1 MLMKKIQ
8 SVEFFS
14 QSQKWSTR
22 LPKLKEISLK
32 TIKKMSDYFNNE
44 NIYNLNLIFTH
55 KKEMIRLNKKFKNKY
70 KDTDVLTFVSK
81 RVNKELGKFV
91 YCDIFFSIDTIEF
104 FINENKLTIYDHFT
118 HLLIHSILHINGY
131 NHKKT
136 KDYNLMKSEEIKILE
151 SFKIKNPYEIQ

>member
-104 FINENKLTIYDHFT
+104 FIKENKLTIYDHFA
-118 HLLIHSILHINGY
+118 HLLIHSVLHINGY
-131 NHKKT
+131 NHKKI
-136 KDYNLMKSEEIKILE
+136 KDYNLMKLEEIKILE
-151 SFKIKNPYEIQ
+151 NLKIKNPYEIQ

>member
-104 FINENKLTIYDHFT
+104 FIKENKLTIYDHFA
-118 HLLIHSILHINGY
+118 HLLIHSVLHINGY
-131 NHKKT
+131 NHKNI
-136 KDYNLMKSEEIKILE
+136 KDYNLMKLEEIKILE
-151 SFKIKNPYEIQ
+151 NLKIKNPYEIQ

>member
-1 MLMKKIQ
+1 MKKIQ

-14 QSQKWSTR
+14 QSQKWSKR

-104 FINENKLTIYDHFT
+104 FIKENKLTIYDHFT
-118 HLLIHSILHINGY
+118 HLLIHSVLHINGY
-131 NHKKT
+131 NHKKI
-136 KDYNLMKSEEIKILE
+136 KDYNLMKLEEIKILE
-151 SFKIKNPYEIQ
+151 NLKIKNPYEIQ

>member
-55 KKEMIRLNKKFKNKY
+55 KKEMIRLNKKFKNKH

-104 FINENKLTIYDHFT
+104 FIKENKLTIYDHFT
-118 HLLIHSILHINGY
+118 HLLIHSVLHINGY
-131 NHKKT
+131 NHKKI
-136 KDYNLMKSEEIKILE
+136 KDYNLMKLEEIKILE
-151 SFKIKNPYEIQ
+151 NLKIKNPYEIQ

>member
-104 FINENKLTIYDHFT
+104 FIKENKLTIYDHFT
-118 HLLIHSILHINGY
+118 HLLIHSVLHINGY
-131 NHKKT
+131 NHKKI
-136 KDYNLMKSEEIKILE
+136 KDYNLMKLEEIKILE
-151 SFKIKNPYEIQ
+151 NLKIKNPYEMQ

>member
-1 MLMKKIQ
+1 MKKIQ

-151 SFKIKNPYEIQ
+151 NLKIKNPYEIQ

>member
-1 MLMKKIQ
+1 MKKIQ

-55 KKEMIRLNKKFKNKY
+55 NKEMIRLTKKFKNKY

-104 FINENKLTIYDHFT
+104 FIKENKLTIYDHFT
-118 HLLIHSILHINGY
+118 HLLIHSVLHINGY
-131 NHKKT
+131 NHKKI
-136 KDYNLMKSEEIKILE
+136 KDYNLMKLEEIKILE
-151 SFKIKNPYEIQ
+151 NLKIKNPYEIQ

>member
-22 LPKLKEISLK
+22 LPKLKKISLK

-44 NIYNLNLIFTH
+44 NIYNLNLIFTQ

-104 FINENKLTIYDHFT
+104 FIKENKLTIYDHFT
-118 HLLIHSILHINGY
+118 HLLIHSVLHINGY
-131 NHKKT
+131 NHKKI
-136 KDYNLMKSEEIKILE
+136 KDYNLMKLEEIKILE
-151 SFKIKNPYEIQ
+151 NLKIKNPYEMQ

>member
-1 MLMKKIQ
+1 MKKIQ

-104 FINENKLTIYDHFT
+104 FIKENKLTIYDHFA
-118 HLLIHSILHINGY
+118 HLLIHSVLHINGY
-131 NHKKT
+131 NHKNI
-136 KDYNLMKSEEIKILE
+136 KDYNLMKLEEIKILE
-151 SFKIKNPYEIQ
+151 NLKIKNPYEIQ

>member
-14 QSQKWSTR
+14 QSQKWLTR

-91 YCDIFFSIDTIEF
+91 YCDIFFSIDTIEL
-104 FINENKLTIYDHFT
+104 FIKENKLTIYDHFT
-118 HLLIHSILHINGY
+118 HLLIHSVLHINGY
-131 NHKKT
+131 NHKKI
-136 KDYNLMKSEEIKILE
+136 KDYNLMKLEEIKILE
-151 SFKIKNPYEIQ
+151 NLKIKNPYEIQ

>member
-104 FINENKLTIYDHFT
+104 FIKENKLTIYDHFT
-118 HLLIHSILHINGY
+118 HLLIHSVLHINGY
-131 NHKKT
+131 NHKKI
-136 KDYNLMKSEEIKILE
+136 KDYNLMKLEEIKILE
-151 SFKIKNPYEIQ
+151 NLKIKNPYEIQ

>member
-55 KKEMIRLNKKFKNKY
+55 KKEMIRLNKKFKNEY

-81 RVNKELGKFV
+81 RANKELGKFV

-104 FINENKLTIYDHFT
+104 FIKENNLTIYDHFT
-118 HLLIHSILHINGY
+118 HLLIHSVLHINGY
-131 NHKKT
+131 NHKKI
-136 KDYNLMKSEEIKILE
+136 KDHNLMKLEEIKILE
-151 SFKIKNPYEIQ
+151 NLKIKNPYEM

>member
-1 MLMKKIQ
+1 MKKIQ

-104 FINENKLTIYDHFT
+104 FIKENKLTIYDHFT
-118 HLLIHSILHINGY
+118 HLLIHSVLHINGY
-131 NHKKT
+131 NHKKI
-136 KDYNLMKSEEIKILE
+136 KDYNLMKLEEIKILE
-151 SFKIKNPYEIQ
+151 NLKIKNPYEIQ

>member
-1 MLMKKIQ
+1 MKKIQ

-104 FINENKLTIYDHFT
+104 FIKENKLTIYDHFT
-118 HLLIHSILHINGY
+118 HLLIHSVLHINGY
-131 NHKKT
+131 NHKKI
-136 KDYNLMKSEEIKILE
+136 KDYNLMKLEEIKILE
-151 SFKIKNPYEIQ
+151 NLKIKNPYEMQ